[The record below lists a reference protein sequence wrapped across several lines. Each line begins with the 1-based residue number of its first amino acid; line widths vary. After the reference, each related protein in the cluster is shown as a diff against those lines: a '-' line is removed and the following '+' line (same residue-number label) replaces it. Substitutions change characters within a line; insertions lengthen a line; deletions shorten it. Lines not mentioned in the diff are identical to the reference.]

1 MQKLILNWVLSVAV
15 FLYRATGGRVGGS
28 MSGVDVLL
36 LTATGRKSGKKRTI
50 PLVYI
55 RDGSAYVITASAGGA
70 DKHPGWFFNVRSN
83 PNVTIQVKDKQI
95 RAVAE
100 VASPEKKSEL
110 WPQLLKVASNFASY
124 QQRTSRE
131 IPMVILH
138 PLNEAA

>member
-1 MQKLILNWVLSVAV
+1 MQKLLLNWALSVAV

-28 MSGVDVLL
+28 MNGVAILL
-36 LTATGRKSGKKRTI
+36 LTARGRKSGKERTI

-55 RDGSAYVITASAGGA
+55 RDGSSYVITASAGGA

-95 RAVAE
+95 RVVAE
-100 VASPEKKSEL
+100 VAEPEKKSEL
-110 WPQLLKVASNFASY
+110 WPQLLKVAPGFASY

-131 IPMVILH
+131 IPMVILR